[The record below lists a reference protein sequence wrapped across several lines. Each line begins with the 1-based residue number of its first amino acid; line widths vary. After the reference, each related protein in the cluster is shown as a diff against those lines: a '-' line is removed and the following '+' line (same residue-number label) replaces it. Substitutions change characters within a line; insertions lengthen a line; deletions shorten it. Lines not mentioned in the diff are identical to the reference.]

1 MVATSRL
8 LRPLDY
14 WRIKHPAKS
23 KYDLWLPLGLAFLF
37 TSGLYLL
44 PISVPIFAERGLI
57 SIISELLQI
66 LTGFYIAS
74 LAAIATFNKEGM
86 DSTMPGDP
94 PTLKTMYRGKIKII
108 ELSRRRF
115 LCLMFGYLS
124 FMGILLY
131 FLGSGANLLRENAI
145 EIIPFYWRPFAK
157 WGFITFYLFL
167 VSNLVVT
174 TLLGL
179 FYMADRIHRTDPTLS
194 QGESVPSEE

>member
-1 MVATSRL
+1 MAAASRL

-14 WRIKHPAKS
+14 LRIKHPAKL
-23 KYDLWLPLGLAFLF
+23 KYDFWLPLAFSCSFTAFLYF
-37 TSGLYLL
+37 L
-44 PISVPIFAERGLI
+44 PTPVPVFAENGLI
-57 SIISELLQI
+57 FIISGLLQI

-94 PTLKTMYRGKIKII
+94 PTLKTTYRGKIKIL

-124 FMGILLY
+124 FMGIFLY
-131 FLGSGANLLRENAI
+131 FLGSGANLLRENALI
-145 EIIPFYWRPFAK
+145 IIPIHFHLVAK
-157 WGFITFYLFL
+157 WGFVAVYLFF
-167 VSNLVVT
+167 VSNLIVA

-179 FYMADRIHRTDPTLS
+179 FYMADRIHRTDPILV
-194 QGESVPSEE
+194 QNDNLPDEE